1 MNLERITDAV
11 PERLENVIYNPC
23 TNAKDSVLDA
33 EEEARNSVASS
44 FLRFL
49 FEVVAHI
56 RQRTGQNLNDCI
68 NGFTDKAAQRLRQL
82 VPAHTRHSP
91 DKHFNEV
98 LCHLIEVDAIHQI
111 GQRVDSL
118 RESVEE
124 TLDCTLH
131 VAVTQRVGQLGG
143 DDLANPIPVFALQP
157 LLQLVI
163 EAREAAGER
172 LKHSRPVQLF
182 QETTGQIQRHGKL
195 LRQQPPEDVP
205 VNLIDDAVDRLGQM
219 LADIHPVHRVHGV
232 VQRLDG
238 GIHALADF
246 CSPAGPINAV
256 HQLIDFVAQQCA
268 QLFPVSFLKCLFQL
282 VRKVQHGAVNG
293 DLLKHFGGVNGA
305 IVFRVVRVLIV
316 QNVQFI
322 EAGQNRFRLFG
333 RLGCFIEAL
342 CVVLLNSRR
351 LGEGLCAGQRC
362 DQHSNAGNRLGNQV
376 DKRYQRRG
384 CRPQDR
390 VKCACEAVLQPV
402 QRRHQGRNCSVCPA
416 GILGKVF
423 VAVHQRAAQLAHE
436 GKQGAHAQTITQQR
450 SDAAIEAGVR
460 FLCPQ
465 RKAQHSRRT
474 LAKHGYHAFQPA
486 DNAAF
491 YGLSKP
497 RKRGRAAV
505 HFLRHAV
512 ELLFHGIEGRTQLV
526 ILRRISAR
534 RVRGSIL
541 FHLRC
546 IRSILFQL
554 LFGLFDAVLQIL
566 PLLRGFVDVHILVHG
581 LFVEQFVQLFL
592 SLCNLRL
599 EPRIVLGR
607 NANLAQLGHL
617 IFQSGNRFTQ
627 WASLGVKG
635 F

>member
-1 MNLERITDAV
+1 MQRDKSVIDSANDVLARGQPVDVGQLFLDGRTNGLHRSRELSLQGHEAIVDGPDDVFADLYPVRRLELRHDLTGQFFHGIHHGGNGPGDTVLQALHDELADLGHLLGWRVNLERITDAV

-49 FEVVAHI
+49 FEVVARI

-98 LCHLIEVDAIHQI
+98 LCHLIEVDAIHQV

-293 DLLKHFGGVNGA
+293 DLLKHLGGVNGT

-322 EAGQNRFRLFG
+322 EAGQSRLCLFCRLRRFV
-333 RLGCFIEAL
+333 EAL
-342 CVVLLNSRR
+342 GVVLLN
-351 LGEGLCAGQRC
+351 GRC
-362 DQHSNAGNRLGNQV
+362 L
-376 DKRYQRRG
+376 
-384 CRPQDR
+384 
-390 VKCACEAVLQPV
+390 
-402 QRRHQGRNCSVCPA
+402 SV
-416 GILGKVF
+416 
-423 VAVHQRAAQLAHE
+423 
-436 GKQGAHAQTITQQR
+436 
-450 SDAAIEAGVR
+450 
-460 FLCPQ
+460 
-465 RKAQHSRRT
+465 
-474 LAKHGYHAFQPA
+474 
-486 DNAAF
+486 
-491 YGLSKP
+491 
-497 RKRGRAAV
+497 
-505 HFLRHAV
+505 
-512 ELLFHGIEGRTQLV
+512 
-526 ILRRISAR
+526 
-534 RVRGSIL
+534 
-541 FHLRC
+541 
-546 IRSILFQL
+546 
-554 LFGLFDAVLQIL
+554 
-566 PLLRGFVDVHILVHG
+566 GF
-581 LFVEQFVQLFL
+581 
-592 SLCNLRL
+592 
-599 EPRIVLGR
+599 
-607 NANLAQLGHL
+607 
-617 IFQSGNRFTQ
+617 
-627 WASLGVKG
+627 
-635 F
+635 